1 MEDPD
6 EVLLPTKN
14 RILIVLLVDES
25 RGHIPFSLLDGL
37 LLDRGHGSA
46 IGTLLSDTLGVH
58 SPDPTHVVN

>member
-1 MEDPD
+1 MKDPD

-14 RILIVLLVDES
+14 RILIVLLVDEP

-37 LLDRGHGSA
+37 LPDRGHSSA
-46 IGTLLSDTLGVH
+46 IGTLVSETIGIH